1 MLKLQEGY
9 PTRSCLVESNNEVT
23 QMGANISSGVVRCDY
38 KHEANDNNNEDLN
51 ILWKQKIVNN
61 VKIQHKQQDNQG
73 KENIKK
79 QRKRF
84 NEKKKEKQN
93 EETTE

>member
-1 MLKLQEGY
+1 MIYVTTVSMSG
-9 PTRSCLVESNNEVT
+9 RSIYGSIRRS
-23 QMGANISSGVVRCDY
+23 Q
-38 KHEANDNNNEDLN
+38 
-51 ILWKQKIVNN
+51 W
-61 VKIQHKQQDNQG
+61 QDNQG
-73 KENIKK
+73 KENIKE